1 MTEEHAQTPDQQANP
16 GQQAPAASTPPVENW
31 KERYDG
37 LNKKVQELVLQ
48 ARSLEE
54 QLGSKSSEL
63 EQLRSQLSIKDTEKT
78 VAVGERDKQIE
89 NLLQQNQTAEGE
101 LRRLKAL
108 EMKIK
113 VAQELKRPE
122 LVELAKHIPDLEDAE
137 ALKVVM
143 QDLAR
148 FADDAVKAREEQLLA
163 GVTLNA
169 GGSQVKEAG
178 PATEQEWVRAIE
190 KATLG
195 SRERRELMDAYGDWL
210 EKTNSRR

>member
-1 MTEEHAQTPDQQANP
+1 MTDINAQTPGQQETP
-16 GQQAPAASTPPVENW
+16 GQQAPAASAAPTENW

-63 EQLRSQLSIKDTEKT
+63 EQLRSQLTVKDTEKT
-78 VAVGERDKQIE
+78 VAVSERDKQIE
-89 NLLQQNQTAEGE
+89 TLMKQSQTAESE

-108 EMKIK
+108 ELKLK
-113 VAQELKRPE
+113 VAQDLKRPE
-122 LVELAKHIPDLEDAE
+122 LIDIAKHIPDLEDEE

-143 QDLAR
+143 QDFAR
-148 FADDAVKAREEQLLA
+148 FTDEAVKAREEQLLA

-169 GGSQVKEAG
+169 GGSQAKEAG
-178 PATEQEWVRAIE
+178 PSTEQEWVRAIE
-190 KATLG
+190 RATLG

-210 EKTNSRR
+210 EKTHNRR

>member
-1 MTEEHAQTPDQQANP
+1 MTEEHAQTPGQQETP
-16 GQQAPAASTPPVENW
+16 GQQASAASASPAENW

-48 ARSLEE
+48 TRSLEE
-54 QLGSKSSEL
+54 QLGGKSSEL
-63 EQLRSQLSIKDTEKT
+63 EQLRAQLSVKDTEKA

-89 NLLQQNQTAEGE
+89 NLIQQSQTAESE

-113 VAQELKRPE
+113 VAQDLKRPE
-122 LVELAKHIPDLEDAE
+122 LVELAKHIPDLEDPE
-137 ALKVVM
+137 ALKIVM

-148 FADDAVKAREEQLLA
+148 FADDAVKAREEQLMA

-178 PATEQEWVRAIE
+178 PATEQEWVKAIE
-190 KATLG
+190 KEPLG
-195 SRERRELMDAYGDWL
+195 SRNRREMMDAYGDWL